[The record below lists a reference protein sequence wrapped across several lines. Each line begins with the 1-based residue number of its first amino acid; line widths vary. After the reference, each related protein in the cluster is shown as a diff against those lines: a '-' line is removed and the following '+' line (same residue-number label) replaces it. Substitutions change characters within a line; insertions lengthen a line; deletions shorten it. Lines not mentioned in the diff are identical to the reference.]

1 MIVFG
6 CLCTLVLFGN
16 LFRSQRHRRAE
27 LILIGMFDQFLRNKI
42 NSLFDK
48 FIEDK
53 PGETNIRK
61 WDGIIEMHDL
71 RLKRTLV
78 DLLCPILGRPLC

>member
-1 MIVFG
+1 
-6 CLCTLVLFGN
+6 
-16 LFRSQRHRRAE
+16 
-27 LILIGMFDQFLRNKI
+27 MFDQFLRNKI

-71 RLKRTLV
+71 RLKKTLV
-78 DLLCPILGRPLC
+78 DLLCPLLGSC